1 NMSKNLS
8 LTDEQSRLNARL
20 EAHMVYICPECG
32 KAFRT
37 QAEWRQHL
45 NTYPPKPPL
54 LIKYLIYVQKHDY
67 LKKTYS
73 DFNFI
78 QIDERFHECQLCFKW
93 VENAHNTI
101 ALLQYHYFMH
111 LEHSETYR
119 CVHCRMAYTR
129 RRALNVHLM
138 DTHMREIEK
147 YENKLRQMKRQQQQ
161 EQKPPAAAAA
171 NSVNPGN
178 VEKPIV
184 AKRPT
189 RGRPKLNIPVK
200 KRKDLLQKALMDIDL
215 LAEMEKPATQSPPAA
230 TKTTS
235 NTNAS
240 EQNLD
245 RCLNAYED
253 ILRKEEEKAPKYEAD
268 LDALCQEFFE
278 DKEYPTKDKEDEKKG
293 EAAAPVAQ
301 TQGDNQ
307 EVVIIEIDA
316 LGKEEVAQLR
326 KEMNTSGPQ
335 VQSAKRRRLSTT
347 PTRDSDTEVSANG
360 LTKLIS
366 YLCPKCGKEIA
377 SMDEWR
383 AHVFKKHDFE
393 HIIENS
399 FKILEPGRKAMCLQC
414 REVQPTTKRSQLQK
428 HCFKHLPYR
437 SYLKCTLCD
446 RTKTS
451 TSKIFNHI
459 RYNHQEEL
467 QRKNKTQLL
476 IKPEP
481 KWASPKRPAARLDKV
496 GSGGE
501 DDEGEA
507 EEEGESMMCEHCNK
521 LFKTKWRYGRH
532 VAGCRRAGMLRPSTP
547 VDGSIAAL
555 LNHLREG
562 CQRINPIWK
571 EMQLNRT

>member
-1 NMSKNLS
+1 MSRNVTLS
-8 LTDEQSRLNARL
+8 DEQSRLNARL

-45 NTYPPKPPL
+45 NT
-54 LIKYLIYVQKHDY
+54 KHDY

-93 VENAHNTI
+93 VENAHKTI

-129 RRALNVHLM
+129 RRALNVHLL

-147 YENKLRQMKRQQQQ
+147 YENKLRQMKRQQQSKPTMVTPSVA
-161 EQKPPAAAAA
+161 QKPVP
-171 NSVNPGN
+171 V
-178 VEKPIV
+178 
-184 AKRPT
+184 RP
-189 RGRPKLNIPVK
+189 RGRP
-200 KRKDLLQKALMDIDL
+200 RKVDKQKNDLLQKALMDIDL
-215 LAEMEKPATQSPPAA
+215 NTELEKSPTLPATPVAA
-230 TKTTS
+230 ASSNSSKI
-235 NTNAS
+235 NTNIS

-253 ILRKEEEKAPKYEAD
+253 IVRKEEEKVLRYDAE
-268 LDALCQEFFE
+268 LDALCKEFFE
-278 DKEYPTKDKEDEKKG
+278 DANAISKGKAAEEQHIPDAALQQEK
-293 EAAAPVAQ
+293 
-301 TQGDNQ
+301 

-316 LGKEEVAQLR
+316 LGKEEVAQL
-326 KEMNTSGPQ
+326 KMDMKSDTISQP
-335 VQSAKRRRLSTT
+335 AKRRRLSPT
-347 PTRDSDTEVSANG
+347 PTQDSDSDSSTNG
-360 LTKLIS
+360 LTKLIT

-383 AHVFKKHDFE
+383 THVFKKHDFE

-399 FKILEPGRKAMCLQC
+399 FKIIEPGRKAMCLQC
-414 REVQPTTKRSQLQK
+414 REVQPTINRSQLQK

-451 TSKIFNHI
+451 TSKILNHI

-481 KWASPKRPAARLDKV
+481 KWASPNKSGQAGIPDDT
-496 GSGGE
+496 GSNDD
-501 DDEGEA
+501 DDECIV
-507 EEEGESMMCEHCNK
+507 CEHCNK
-521 LFKTKWRYGRH
+521 IFKSKWRRDRH
-532 VAGCRRAGMLRPSTP
+532 SVACRRGGVIEGSVEAML
-547 VDGSIAAL
+547 
-555 LNHLREG
+555 NNLREG
-562 CQRINPIWK
+562 HMRMNVIWK
-571 EMQLNRT
+571 AMQIEKD

>member
-1 NMSKNLS
+1 MSKNLS

-45 NTYPPKPPL
+45 NT
-54 LIKYLIYVQKHDY
+54 KHDY

-161 EQKPPAAAAA
+161 DQKLPATA
-171 NSVNPGN
+171 NSINPGN
-178 VEKPIV
+178 VEKPV
-184 AKRPT
+184 VPNRLP
-189 RGRPKLNIPVK
+189 RGRPKLNVSEK

-215 LAEMEKPATQSPPAA
+215 SGEMEKPTTQSPPAA
-230 TKTTS
+230 TKTPNS
-235 NTNAS
+235 TNAS

-278 DKEYPTKDKEDEKKG
+278 DKDYATKDKEDVKKA
-293 EAAAPVAQ
+293 EAAAP
-301 TQGDNQ
+301 GEKEENQ

-326 KEMNTSGPQ
+326 KEMNTSGTQ
-335 VQSAKRRRLSTT
+335 VQAAKRRRLSTT
-347 PTRDSDTEVSANG
+347 PTRDSDAEVSTNG

-383 AHVFKKHDFE
+383 SHVFKKHDFE

-414 REVQPTTKRSQLQK
+414 REVQPTTRRSQLQK

-476 IKPEP
+476 IKSEP
-481 KWASPKRPAARLDKV
+481 KWVSPKRPSVRSDKA

-501 DDEGEA
+501 D
-507 EEEGESMMCEHCNK
+507 EEGEDEGVSMMCEHCNK

-532 VAGCRRAGMLRPSTP
+532 IAGCRRAGMLQPSNF
-547 VDGSIAAL
+547 VEGSVAFL

-562 CQRINPIWK
+562 CQRINPVWK
-571 EMQLNRT
+571 SMQLNKT

>member
-1 NMSKNLS
+1 MSRNVTLS
-8 LTDEQSRLNARL
+8 DEQSRLNARL

-45 NTYPPKPPL
+45 NT
-54 LIKYLIYVQKHDY
+54 KHDY

-93 VENAHNTI
+93 VENAHKTI

-129 RRALNVHLM
+129 RRALNVHLL

-147 YENKLRQMKRQQQQ
+147 YENKLRQMKRQQT
-161 EQKPPAAAAA
+161 KTTTASAPA
-171 NSVNPGN
+171 GN
-178 VEKPIV
+178 AEKPTV
-184 AKRPT
+184 PRP
-189 RGRPKLNIPVK
+189 RGRPKGSGN
-200 KRKDLLQKALMDIDL
+200 RKQNDLLQKALMDIDL
-215 LAEMEKPATQSPPAA
+215 NTELEKSPTRPVSAQAA
-230 TKTTS
+230 PVNTTKTIS
-235 NTNAS
+235 NVS

-253 ILRKEEEKAPKYEAD
+253 IVRKEKEKDEVPKYDDE
-268 LDALCQEFFE
+268 LDALCKEFFE
-278 DKEYPTKDKEDEKKG
+278 DGTTTGNVKADEKRPQD
-293 EAAAPVAQ
+293 EAQ
-301 TQGDNQ
+301 LQQGNQ

-316 LGKEEVAQLR
+316 LGKEEVAQLK
-326 KEMNTSGPQ
+326 KEMKSDPVSQ
-335 VQSAKRRRLSTT
+335 PAKRRRLSPT
-347 PTRDSDTEVSANG
+347 PSRDSDTEMSTNG

-377 SMDEWR
+377 SMDGWR

-399 FKILEPGRKAMCLQC
+399 FKILESGRKAMCLQC
-414 REVQPTTKRSQLQK
+414 REVQPTTMRSQLQK

-451 TSKIFNHI
+451 TSKILNHI

-481 KWASPKRPAARLDKV
+481 MWASPNKSSQTAMADDA
-496 GSGGE
+496 GS
-501 DDEGEA
+501 DDGDDQGVQA
-507 EEEGESMMCEHCNK
+507 LCDHCDRV
-521 LFKTKWRYGRH
+521 FRSKWRYERH
-532 VAGCRRAGMLRPSTP
+532 IAACRRAGVKKP
-547 VDGSIAAL
+547 VEGTVEAM
-555 LNHLREG
+555 LNHLRDG
-562 CQRINPIWK
+562 HMRMNAIWK
-571 EMQLNRT
+571 ALQREKP

>member
-1 NMSKNLS
+1 MSRNVTLS
-8 LTDEQSRLNARL
+8 DEQSRLNARL

-45 NTYPPKPPL
+45 NT
-54 LIKYLIYVQKHDY
+54 KHDY

-93 VENAHNTI
+93 VENAHKTI

-129 RRALNVHLM
+129 RRALNVHLL

-147 YENKLRQMKRQQQQ
+147 YENKLRQMKRQQQT
-161 EQKPPAAAAA
+161 KTTTVAV
-171 NSVNPGN
+171 SDPGS
-178 VEKPIV
+178 
-184 AKRPT
+184 PT
-189 RGRPKLNIPVK
+189 KGRGRPKGSVNRK
-200 KRKDLLQKALMDIDL
+200 QKDLLQKALMDIDL
-215 LAEMEKPATQSPPAA
+215 NTELEKSPTQPAA
-230 TKTTS
+230 AVATAPAVSTKV
-235 NTNAS
+235 NTNVS

-253 ILRKEEEKAPKYEAD
+253 IVRKEEEKVSKYEDD
-268 LDALCQEFFE
+268 LDALCQEIFE
-278 DKEYPTKDKEDEKKG
+278 DGTTSSKG
-293 EAAAPVAQ
+293 TAVEEHQLAKTELPQ
-301 TQGDNQ
+301 KNQ

-316 LGKEEVAQLR
+316 LGKDEVAQL
-326 KEMNTSGPQ
+326 KKDMKSDSG
-335 VQSAKRRRLSTT
+335 VQAAKRRRLSTT
-347 PTRDSDTEVSANG
+347 PTRDSDTEMSTNG
-360 LTKLIS
+360 LIKLVS
-366 YLCPKCGKEIA
+366 YLCPNCGKEIA
-377 SMDEWR
+377 SMDGWR

-399 FKILEPGRKAMCLQC
+399 FKIMEPGRKAMCLHC
-414 REVQPTTKRSQLQK
+414 REVQPTTNRSLLQK
-428 HCFKHLPYR
+428 HYFKHLPYR

-451 TSKIFNHI
+451 TSKILNHI

-481 KWASPKRPAARLDKV
+481 RWSSPSRSGKSTKPDEA
-496 GSGGE
+496 GSDGE
-501 DDEGEA
+501 EDGD
-507 EEEGESMMCEHCNK
+507 EEGLVCEHCNK
-521 LFKTKWRYGRH
+521 TFKTKWRHDRH
-532 VAGCRRAGMLRPSTP
+532 VVACKRAGVIRTSSPVEGTVEAML
-547 VDGSIAAL
+547 
-555 LNHLREG
+555 NNLREG
-562 CQRINPIWK
+562 HIRMNAIWK
-571 EMQLNRT
+571 AMQREKL

>member
-1 NMSKNLS
+1 MSRNVTLS
-8 LTDEQSRLNARL
+8 DEQSRLNARL

-45 NTYPPKPPL
+45 NT
-54 LIKYLIYVQKHDY
+54 KHDY

-93 VENAHNTI
+93 VENAHKTI

-129 RRALNVHLM
+129 RRALNVHLLE
-138 DTHMREIEK
+138 THMREIEK

-161 EQKPPAAAAA
+161 QPQQQQQQQQQKPTVVPEASSQGKA
-171 NSVNPGN
+171 
-178 VEKPIV
+178 
-184 AKRPT
+184 
-189 RGRPKLNIPVK
+189 RGRPKGSGSK
-200 KRKDLLQKALMDIDL
+200 KQKDLLQKALMDIDL
-215 LAEMEKPATQSPPAA
+215 HTELEKSPTQPCV
-230 TKTTS
+230 TKTAAAAAAAPAVAPKT
-235 NTNAS
+235 NANAS

-253 ILRKEEEKAPKYEAD
+253 IVRKEEEKVPKYDAE

-278 DKEYPTKDKEDEKKG
+278 EGSITGKAGPDVGQQLAD
-293 EAAAPVAQ
+293 APPQ
-301 TQGDNQ
+301 QENQ

-316 LGKEEVAQLR
+316 LGKEEVAQLK
-326 KEMNTSGPQ
+326 KEMKSDS
-335 VQSAKRRRLSTT
+335 QSSQAAKRRRLSTT
-347 PTRDSDTEVSANG
+347 PPRDSDSEMSTNG
-360 LTKLIS
+360 LMKLIS
-366 YLCPKCGKEIA
+366 YLCPKCGKEIS
-377 SMDEWR
+377 SMDGWR
-383 AHVFKKHDFE
+383 THVFKKHDFE

-399 FKILEPGRKAMCLQC
+399 FKIMEPGRKAMCLQC
-414 REVQPTTKRSQLQK
+414 REVQPTTQRSQLQK

-437 SYLKCTLCD
+437 SYLKCTLCE

-451 TSKIFNHI
+451 TSKILNHI

-481 KWASPKRPAARLDKV
+481 KWSSPNKSGQAAKPDEAASGD
-496 GSGGE
+496 
-501 DDEGEA
+501 
-507 EEEGESMMCEHCNK
+507 EEEEDEESFVCEHCNK
-521 LFKTKWRYGRH
+521 KFQAKWRLDRH
-532 VAGCRRAGMLRPSTP
+532 IFVCKRLGVTHPISP
-547 VDGSIAAL
+547 VDGSVEAM
-555 LNHLREG
+555 LNNLREG
-562 CQRINPIWK
+562 HMRMNVIWK
-571 EMQLNRT
+571 AMQREKLKI

>member
-1 NMSKNLS
+1 M
-8 LTDEQSRLNARL
+8 
-20 EAHMVYICPECG
+20 
-32 KAFRT
+32 
-37 QAEWRQHL
+37 
-45 NTYPPKPPL
+45 PL
-54 LIKYLIYVQKHDY
+54 YTPYLMGYFLGIQKHDY

-161 EQKPPAAAAA
+161 QQDQKTPAAAAPT
-171 NSVNPGN
+171 NPVNPAN
-178 VEKPIV
+178 TEKPV
-184 AKRPT
+184 VRRP
-189 RGRPKLNIPVK
+189 RGRPKGNVAVTK
-200 KRKDLLQKALMDIDL
+200 KSKDLLQKALMDIDL
-215 LAEMEKPATQSPPAA
+215 LAEMEKSTTSPPATA
-230 TKTTS
+230 TKTTI
-235 NTNAS
+235 NTNVS

-253 ILRKEEEKAPKYEAD
+253 ILRKEEEKVPKYEAD

-278 DKEYPTKDKEDEKKG
+278 DKESPTKAIEDERQK
-293 EAAAPVAQ
+293 EAENPASQPQ
-301 TQGDNQ
+301 KENQ

-326 KEMNTSGPQ
+326 KEMNTSGPL
-335 VQSAKRRRLSTT
+335 VQAAKRRRLSTT
-347 PTRDSDTEVSANG
+347 PTRDSDTEVSTNG

-414 REVQPTTKRSQLQK
+414 REVQPTTRRSQLQK

-481 KWASPKRPAARLDKV
+481 KWASPKRPAPRPDKA
-496 GSGGE
+496 GSSGGE
-501 DDEGEA
+501 QEEDEEEA
-507 EEEGESMMCEHCNK
+507 EESLMCEHCNK

-532 VAGCRRAGMLRPSTP
+532 VAGCRRAGMLRPGTP
-547 VDGSIAAL
+547 VEGSVAAL

-562 CQRINPIWK
+562 CQRISPIWK
-571 EMQLNRT
+571 SMQLNKT

>member
-1 NMSKNLS
+1 KYRNMSRNVTLS
-8 LTDEQSRLNARL
+8 DEQSRLNARL

-45 NTYPPKPPL
+45 NT
-54 LIKYLIYVQKHDY
+54 KHDY

-93 VENAHNTI
+93 VENAHKTI

-129 RRALNVHLM
+129 RRALNVHLL

-147 YENKLRQMKRQQQQ
+147 YENKLRQMKRQQQAKSTTVP
-161 EQKPPAAAAA
+161 ET
-171 NSVNPGN
+171 VPGSP
-178 VEKPIV
+178 EKTTQG
-184 AKRPT
+184 RT
-189 RGRPKLNIPVK
+189 RGRPKGSVNK
-200 KRKDLLQKALMDIDL
+200 KQKDLLQKALMDIDL
-215 LAEMEKPATQSPPAA
+215 NTELEKSPTQPAA
-230 TKTTS
+230 ALAIPSSAAPKI
-235 NTNAS
+235 NANVS

-253 ILRKEEEKAPKYEAD
+253 IVRKEEEKVPKYDAE
-268 LDALCQEFFE
+268 LDDLCQKFFE
-278 DKEYPTKDKEDEKKG
+278 DGNTASQAKPDEQLEELP
-293 EAAAPVAQ
+293 EAQ
-301 TQGDNQ
+301 LQQENQ

-316 LGKEEVAQLR
+316 LGKEEVAQLK
-326 KEMNTSGPQ
+326 KEMKSDS
-335 VQSAKRRRLSTT
+335 VVHAAKRRRLSTT
-347 PTRDSDTEVSANG
+347 PTRDSDTEMSTNG

-377 SMDEWR
+377 SMDGWR

-399 FKILEPGRKAMCLQC
+399 FKIMEPGRKAMCLHC
-414 REVQPTTKRSQLQK
+414 REVQPTTNRSLLQK
-428 HCFKHLPYR
+428 HYFKHLPYR

-451 TSKIFNHI
+451 TSKILNHI

-481 KWASPKRPAARLDKV
+481 KWASPNNSGKATQPDDA
-496 GSGGE
+496 GSE
-501 DDEGEA
+501 DDKDED
-507 EEEGESMMCEHCNK
+507 EERLVCEHCDK
-521 LFKTKWRYGRH
+521 IFKTKWRHDRH
-532 VAGCRRAGMLRPSTP
+532 IFACKRAGVIRPISPVEGTVEAML
-547 VDGSIAAL
+547 
-555 LNHLREG
+555 NNLREG
-562 CQRINPIWK
+562 HMRMSRIWK
-571 EMQLNRT
+571 AMQREKL

>member
-1 NMSKNLS
+1 MSRNVTLS
-8 LTDEQSRLNARL
+8 DEQSRLNARL

-45 NTYPPKPPL
+45 NT
-54 LIKYLIYVQKHDY
+54 KHDY

-93 VENAHNTI
+93 VENAHKTI

-129 RRALNVHLM
+129 RRALNVHLL

-147 YENKLRQMKRQQQQ
+147 YENKLRQMKRQQT
-161 EQKPPAAAAA
+161 KTTTAAATAGSA
-171 NSVNPGN
+171 EKATSV
-178 VEKPIV
+178 
-184 AKRPT
+184 RP
-189 RGRPKLNIPVK
+189 RGRPKGSAN
-200 KRKDLLQKALMDIDL
+200 RKQNDLLQKALMDIDL
-215 LAEMEKPATQSPPAA
+215 NTELEKSPTRPVAALAAPANAP
-230 TKTTS
+230 KTIS
-235 NTNAS
+235 NVS

-253 ILRKEEEKAPKYEAD
+253 IVRKEKEKDEVPKYDDE
-268 LDALCQEFFE
+268 LDALCKEFFE
-278 DKEYPTKDKEDEKKG
+278 DGTTPGNVKADEKRSQD
-293 EAAAPVAQ
+293 EAHLQ
-301 TQGDNQ
+301 QRNQ

-316 LGKEEVAQLR
+316 LGKEEVAQLK
-326 KEMNTSGPQ
+326 KEMKSDPVSQ
-335 VQSAKRRRLSTT
+335 PAKRRRLSTT
-347 PTRDSDTEVSANG
+347 PSRDSDTEMSTNG

-377 SMDEWR
+377 SMDGWR
-383 AHVFKKHDFE
+383 THVFKKHDFE

-399 FKILEPGRKAMCLQC
+399 FKILESGRKAMCLQC
-414 REVQPTTKRSQLQK
+414 HEVQPTTMRSQLQK

-451 TSKIFNHI
+451 TSKILNHI

-481 KWASPKRPAARLDKV
+481 MWASPNKSNQAAMADDA
-496 GSGGE
+496 GSDDE
-501 DDEGEA
+501 DDQGEQA
-507 EEEGESMMCEHCNK
+507 VCDHCDRVFRN
-521 LFKTKWRYGRH
+521 KWRYERH
-532 VAGCRRAGMLRPSTP
+532 IAPCRRGGVRKP
-547 VDGSIAAL
+547 VEGTVEAM
-555 LNHLREG
+555 LNHLRDG
-562 CQRINPIWK
+562 HMRMNAIWK
-571 EMQLNRT
+571 AAF

>member
-1 NMSKNLS
+1 MSRNVTLS
-8 LTDEQSRLNARL
+8 DEQSRLNARL

-45 NTYPPKPPL
+45 NT
-54 LIKYLIYVQKHDY
+54 KHDY

-93 VENAHNTI
+93 VENAHKTI

-129 RRALNVHLM
+129 RRALNVHLL

-147 YENKLRQMKRQQQQ
+147 YENKLRQMKRQQA
-161 EQKPPAAAAA
+161 KPTTAAAPA
-171 NSVNPGN
+171 GN
-178 VEKPIV
+178 AEKPMAV
-184 AKRPT
+184 RP
-189 RGRPKLNIPVK
+189 RGRPKGST
-200 KRKDLLQKALMDIDL
+200 KRNQNDLLQKALMDIDL
-215 LAEMEKPATQSPPAA
+215 NTEMEKSPTRPVTALAA
-230 TKTTS
+230 PVNAPKPIS
-235 NTNAS
+235 NVS
-240 EQNLD
+240 ELNLD

-253 ILRKEEEKAPKYEAD
+253 IVRKEEEEVVPKYDDE
-268 LDALCQEFFE
+268 LDALCKEFFDDGTSAGKAE
-278 DKEYPTKDKEDEKKG
+278 ADEKPQQDD
-293 EAAAPVAQ
+293 AHQ
-301 TQGDNQ
+301 QQGNQ

-316 LGKEEVAQLR
+316 LGKEEVAQL
-326 KEMNTSGPQ
+326 KMEMKSDAISQPT
-335 VQSAKRRRLSTT
+335 KRRRMSTT
-347 PTRDSDTEVSANG
+347 PSRDSDTEMSTNG

-377 SMDEWR
+377 SMDGWR

-399 FKILEPGRKAMCLQC
+399 FKILESGRKAMCLQC
-414 REVQPTTKRSQLQK
+414 REVQPTTVRSQLQK

-451 TSKIFNHI
+451 TSKILNHI

-481 KWASPKRPAARLDKV
+481 MWASPKKSGQAARADDA
-496 GSGGE
+496 GSE
-501 DDEGEA
+501 DDQGEQA
-507 EEEGESMMCEHCNK
+507 VCEHCDRV
-521 LFKTKWRYGRH
+521 FRSKWRYERH
-532 VAGCRRAGMLRPSTP
+532 IASCRRSGAGKP
-547 VDGSIAAL
+547 VEGTVEAL
-555 LNHLREG
+555 FNHLREG
-562 CQRINPIWK
+562 HMRMNAIWK
-571 EMQLNRT
+571 TMQREKP

>member
-1 NMSKNLS
+1 MSRNVTLS
-8 LTDEQSRLNARL
+8 DEQSRLNARL

-45 NTYPPKPPL
+45 NT
-54 LIKYLIYVQKHDY
+54 KHDY

-93 VENAHNTI
+93 VENAHKTI

-129 RRALNVHLM
+129 RRALNVHLL

-147 YENKLRQMKRQQQQ
+147 YENKLRQMKRQQQ
-161 EQKPPAAAAA
+161 KPTTVGTAGLGSPDKTAA
-171 NSVNPGN
+171 G
-178 VEKPIV
+178 
-184 AKRPT
+184 RT
-189 RGRPKLNIPVK
+189 RGRPKGSGNK
-200 KRKDLLQKALMDIDL
+200 KQKDLLQKALMDIDL
-215 LAEMEKPATQSPPAA
+215 NTELEKSPTQPSVAVAPASAP
-230 TKTTS
+230 KS
-235 NTNAS
+235 NANVS

-253 ILRKEEEKAPKYEAD
+253 IVRKEEEKVPKYDAE

-278 DKEYPTKDKEDEKKG
+278 ENSTTSKG
-293 EAAAPVAQ
+293 GADVGQQLLDGQPQQE
-301 TQGDNQ
+301 NQ
-307 EVVIIEIDA
+307 EVIIIEIDA
-316 LGKEEVAQLR
+316 LGKEEVAQLK
-326 KEMNTSGPQ
+326 KEMKSESSGQ
-335 VQSAKRRRLSTT
+335 AAKRRRMSAT
-347 PTRDSDTEVSANG
+347 PTRDSDTEVSTNG
-360 LTKLIS
+360 LMKLIS
-366 YLCPKCGKEIA
+366 YLCPKCGKEI
-377 SMDEWR
+377 STMDGWR

-399 FKILEPGRKAMCLQC
+399 FKILDPGRKAMCLQC
-414 REVQPTTKRSQLQK
+414 REVQPTTQRSQLQK

-437 SYLKCTLCD
+437 SYLKCTLCE

-451 TSKIFNHI
+451 TSKILNHI

-481 KWASPKRPAARLDKV
+481 KWTSPKR
-496 GSGGE
+496 SGKAGKP
-501 DDEGEA
+501 DDEEDEDA
-507 EEEGESMMCEHCNK
+507 ESLACEHCNRV
-521 LFKTKWRYGRH
+521 FNTKGLHDRH
-532 VAGCRRAGMLRPSTP
+532 VSVCKRAGIIRPISPVEGTIEVML
-547 VDGSIAAL
+547 
-555 LNHLREG
+555 NNLREG
-562 CQRINPIWK
+562 HLRMNVIWK
-571 EMQLNRT
+571 AMQREKL

>member
-1 NMSKNLS
+1 YGEMSRSAMLS
-8 LTDEQSRLNARL
+8 DEQSRLNARL

-45 NTYPPKPPL
+45 NTVSFFNFCFFSSNFYPNF
-54 LIKYLIYVQKHDY
+54 QKHDY

-93 VENAHNTI
+93 VENAHKTI

-129 RRALNVHLM
+129 RRALNVHLL

-147 YENKLRQMKRQQQQ
+147 YENKLRQMKRSQQQQ
-161 EQKPPAAAAA
+161 QQQIKSPTASASAASNTQSPMKYAKVPA
-171 NSVNPGN
+171 
-178 VEKPIV
+178 K
-184 AKRPT
+184 
-189 RGRPKLNIPVK
+189 RGRPRGAGKQ
-200 KRKDLLQKALMDIDL
+200 RKDLLEKALMDIDL
-215 LAEMEKPATQSPPAA
+215 HTEFEKSPSAA
-230 TKTTS
+230 MLSAAGSLPTDAAKI
-235 NTNAS
+235 NAS

-253 ILRKEEEKAPKYEAD
+253 IVRKEDEKTPKLDAE

-278 DKEYPTKDKEDEKKG
+278 DNSLPSKRKKDEM
-293 EAAAPVAQ
+293 AATEMPKAQ
-301 TQGDNQ
+301 PQQGNT

-316 LGKEEVAQLR
+316 LGKEEVAQLK
-326 KEMNTSGPQ
+326 KEMKSDPLGHA
-335 VQSAKRRRLSTT
+335 AKRRRLSST
-347 PTRDSDTEVSANG
+347 PTRDSDSEMSTNG
-360 LTKLIS
+360 LMKLIS
-366 YLCPKCGKEIA
+366 YLCPKCGREIA
-377 SMDEWR
+377 SMDGWR

-399 FKILEPGRKAMCLQC
+399 FKIIESGRQAMCLQC
-414 REVQPTTKRSQLQK
+414 REVQPTTMRSQLQK

-437 SYLKCTLCD
+437 SYLKCTICN

-451 TSKIFNHI
+451 TSKIVNHI
-459 RYNHQEEL
+459 RFNHQEDL
-467 QRKNKTQLL
+467 QRNNKSQLL

-481 KWASPKRPAARLDKV
+481 KWVSPNRQPNKPSEV
-496 GSGGE
+496 TGSDE
-501 DDEGEA
+501 EEDEGLV
-507 EEEGESMMCEHCNK
+507 CEHCNK
-521 LFKTKWRYGRH
+521 VFKTRWRFERH
-532 VAGCRRAGMLRPSTP
+532 IAVCRRAGVLPNTP
-547 VDGSIAAL
+547 TDVGFEAL
-555 LNHLREG
+555 LTHLRESRARME
-562 CQRINPIWK
+562 CVLK
-571 EMQLNRT
+571 KMQP

>member
-1 NMSKNLS
+1 KMSKNLS

-45 NTYPPKPPL
+45 NT
-54 LIKYLIYVQKHDY
+54 IEYLHYIQKHDY

-161 EQKPPAAAAA
+161 EQKLPAAAAA

-184 AKRPT
+184 SKKLP
-189 RGRPKLNIPVK
+189 RGRPKLNIPAN

-215 LAEMEKPATQSPPAA
+215 LGEMEKPTTQSQPAA
-230 TKTTS
+230 TKTTN

-278 DKEYPTKDKEDEKKG
+278 DKDYSTKPKEDEKK
-293 EAAAPVAQ
+293 EAASGSQAQ
-301 TQGDNQ
+301 EENQ

-326 KEMNTSGPQ
+326 KEMNTSGTQ
-335 VQSAKRRRLSTT
+335 VQAAKRRRLSTT
-347 PTRDSDTEVSANG
+347 PTRDSDTEVSTNG

-383 AHVFKKHDFE
+383 SHVFKKHDFE

-414 REVQPTTKRSQLQK
+414 REVQPTTRRSQLQK

-481 KWASPKRPAARLDKV
+481 KWASPKRPAVRPDKA
-496 GSGGE
+496 GSE
-501 DDEGEA
+501 D
-507 EEEGESMMCEHCNK
+507 EEGEDEGVRLMCEHCNK

-532 VAGCRRAGMLRPSTP
+532 IAGCRRAGMLRPSSP
-547 VDGSIAAL
+547 VEGSIAAL

-562 CQRINPIWK
+562 AKRINPIWK
-571 EMQLNRT
+571 SMQLNKT

>member
-1 NMSKNLS
+1 MSKNVS

-45 NTYPPKPPL
+45 NT
-54 LIKYLIYVQKHDY
+54 KHDY
-67 LKKTYS
+67 LNKTYS

-147 YENKLRQMKRQQQQ
+147 YENKLRQMKRQ
-161 EQKPPAAAAA
+161 EQKPSTAPAA

-178 VEKPIV
+178 AEKQV
-184 AKRPT
+184 ATKGPL
-189 RGRPKLNIPVK
+189 RGRPKLNMQTK
-200 KRKDLLQKALMDIDL
+200 KRKDLLQTALMDIDL
-215 LAEMEKPATQSPPAA
+215 VAEMEKPSAQSPPAA
-230 TKTTS
+230 TKTTN

-253 ILRKEEEKAPKYEAD
+253 ILRKEEEKVPKYEAD

-278 DKEYPTKDKEDEKKG
+278 DKESLTQDKGDEEKD

-301 TQGDNQ
+301 EAQKENQ

-326 KEMNTSGPQ
+326 KEMNTSSPQ
-335 VQSAKRRRLSTT
+335 QQSAKRRRLSTT
-347 PTRDSDTEVSANG
+347 PTRDSDTEISTNG

-414 REVQPTTKRSQLQK
+414 REVQPTTRRSQLQK
-428 HCFKHLPYR
+428 HCFKHLPFR
-437 SYLKCTLCD
+437 SYLKCTLCY

-481 KWASPKRPAARLDKV
+481 KWASPKRPATRPDKA
-496 GSGGE
+496 GSGGKDE
-501 DDEGEA
+501 DGE
-507 EEEGESMMCEHCNK
+507 EEEGESLICEHCNK
-521 LFKTKWRYGRH
+521 VFKTKWRYGRH
-532 VAGCRRAGMLRPSTP
+532 IAGCRRAGMLRPSTP
-547 VDGSIAAL
+547 VEGSIAAL
-555 LNHLREG
+555 LSHLREG
-562 CQRINPIWK
+562 CQRINPIWRS
-571 EMQLNRT
+571 MQLNKT

>member
-1 NMSKNLS
+1 MSRNVTLS
-8 LTDEQSRLNARL
+8 DEQSRLNARL

-45 NTYPPKPPL
+45 NTR
-54 LIKYLIYVQKHDY
+54 HDY
-67 LKKTYS
+67 LKKTYT

-93 VENAHNTI
+93 VENAHKTI

-129 RRALNVHLM
+129 RRALNVHLLE
-138 DTHMREIEK
+138 THMREIEK
-147 YENKLRQMKRQQQQ
+147 YENKLRQMKRQQQ
-161 EQKPPAAAAA
+161 KPTTGPT
-171 NSVNPGN
+171 SSPGN
-178 VEKPIV
+178 PLKPV
-184 AKRPT
+184 AKT
-189 RGRPKLNIPVK
+189 RGRPKGSVSK
-200 KRKDLLQKALMDIDL
+200 KRNDLLQKALMDIDL
-215 LAEMEKPATQSPPAA
+215 HTEVDKSPTQLCATAAVAPAIAGRI
-230 TKTTS
+230 
-235 NTNAS
+235 NAS

-245 RCLNAYED
+245 RCLNAYDD
-253 ILRKEEEKAPKYEAD
+253 IVRKEEEKAPKYDAE
-268 LDALCQEFFE
+268 LDALCQEFFDDGSIG
-278 DKEYPTKDKEDEKKG
+278 DKGGEDEGQKLA
-293 EAAAPVAQ
+293 EAQPQ
-301 TQGDNQ
+301 QENQ

-316 LGKEEVAQLR
+316 LGKEEVAQLK
-326 KEMNTSGPQ
+326 KEMKSDSVGQ
-335 VQSAKRRRLSTT
+335 AVKRCRLSTT
-347 PTRDSDTEVSANG
+347 PTRDSDSEVSNNG

-377 SMDEWR
+377 SMDGWR
-383 AHVFKKHDFE
+383 AHVFMKHDFE

-399 FKILEPGRKAMCLQC
+399 FKIMEPGRKAMCLQC

-428 HCFKHLPYR
+428 HCFKHLPFR

-451 TSKIFNHI
+451 TSKILNHI

-481 KWASPKRPAARLDKV
+481 KWASPKNPGQTSKQGDAD
-496 GSGGE
+496 SG
-501 DDEGEA
+501 D
-507 EEEGESMMCEHCNK
+507 EEESKACEHCK
-521 LFKTKWRYGRH
+521 KIFDSKWRYDRH
-532 VAGCRRAGMLRPSTP
+532 IVACKRTAGIRPISP
-547 VDGSIAAL
+547 VDGTVEAM
-555 LNHLREG
+555 LNNLREG
-562 CQRINPIWK
+562 HLRMNAIWK
-571 EMQLNRT
+571 AMQREKY

>member
-1 NMSKNLS
+1 MSRNVTLS
-8 LTDEQSRLNARL
+8 DEQSRLNARL

-45 NTYPPKPPL
+45 NT
-54 LIKYLIYVQKHDY
+54 KHDY

-93 VENAHNTI
+93 VENAHKTI

-129 RRALNVHLM
+129 RRALNVHLL

-147 YENKLRQMKRQQQQ
+147 YENKLRQMKRQQT
-161 EQKPPAAAAA
+161 KTTTASAPA
-171 NSVNPGN
+171 GN
-178 VEKPIV
+178 AEKPTV
-184 AKRPT
+184 PRP
-189 RGRPKLNIPVK
+189 RGRPKGSGN
-200 KRKDLLQKALMDIDL
+200 RKQNDLLQKALMDIDL
-215 LAEMEKPATQSPPAA
+215 NTELEKSPTRPVSAQAA
-230 TKTTS
+230 PVNTTKTIS
-235 NTNAS
+235 NVS

-253 ILRKEEEKAPKYEAD
+253 IVRKEKEKDEVPKYDDE
-268 LDALCQEFFE
+268 LDALCKEFFE
-278 DKEYPTKDKEDEKKG
+278 DGATTGNVKADEKRPQD
-293 EAAAPVAQ
+293 EAQ
-301 TQGDNQ
+301 LQQGNQ

-316 LGKEEVAQLR
+316 LGKEEVAQLK
-326 KEMNTSGPQ
+326 KEMKSDPVSQ
-335 VQSAKRRRLSTT
+335 PAKRRRLSTT
-347 PTRDSDTEVSANG
+347 PSRDSDTEMSTNG

-377 SMDEWR
+377 SMDGWR

-399 FKILEPGRKAMCLQC
+399 FKILESGRKAMCLQC
-414 REVQPTTKRSQLQK
+414 REVQPTTMRSQLQK

-451 TSKIFNHI
+451 TSKILNHI

-481 KWASPKRPAARLDKV
+481 MWASPNKSSQAAMADDA
-496 GSGGE
+496 GSDDGDDQGE
-501 DDEGEA
+501 QAVCD
-507 EEEGESMMCEHCNK
+507 HCDRV
-521 LFKTKWRYGRH
+521 FRSKWRYERH
-532 VAGCRRAGMLRPSTP
+532 IAACRRAGVRKP
-547 VDGSIAAL
+547 VEGTVEAM
-555 LNHLREG
+555 LNHLRDG
-562 CQRINPIWK
+562 HMRMNAIWK
-571 EMQLNRT
+571 ALQREKP

>member
-1 NMSKNLS
+1 MSRNVTLS
-8 LTDEQSRLNARL
+8 DEQSRLNARL

-45 NTYPPKPPL
+45 NT
-54 LIKYLIYVQKHDY
+54 KHDY

-93 VENAHNTI
+93 VENAHKTI

-129 RRALNVHLM
+129 RRALNVHLL

-147 YENKLRQMKRQQQQ
+147 YENKLRQMKRQQT
-161 EQKPPAAAAA
+161 AAATA
-171 NSVNPGN
+171 GN
-178 VEKPIV
+178 TEKPTG
-184 AKRPT
+184 ARP
-189 RGRPKLNIPVK
+189 RGRPKGSVN
-200 KRKDLLQKALMDIDL
+200 RKQNDLLQKALMDIDL
-215 LAEMEKPATQSPPAA
+215 NTELEKSPTRPVAALAAPVNAP
-230 TKTTS
+230 KTIS
-235 NTNAS
+235 NVS

-253 ILRKEEEKAPKYEAD
+253 IVRKEEKEDEVPKYDDE
-268 LDALCQEFFE
+268 LDALCKEFF
-278 DKEYPTKDKEDEKKG
+278 DDGTTAGKVKADEERSQD
-293 EAAAPVAQ
+293 EAHLQ
-301 TQGDNQ
+301 QGNQ

-316 LGKEEVAQLR
+316 LGKEEVAQLK
-326 KEMNTSGPQ
+326 KEMKSDP
-335 VQSAKRRRLSTT
+335 VSKPAKRRRLSTT
-347 PTRDSDTEVSANG
+347 PSRDSDTEMSTNG

-377 SMDEWR
+377 SMDGWR

-399 FKILEPGRKAMCLQC
+399 FKILESGRKAMCLQC
-414 REVQPTTKRSQLQK
+414 REVQPTTVRSQLQK

-451 TSKIFNHI
+451 TSKILNHI

-467 QRKNKTQLL
+467 QRKNKMQLL

-481 KWASPKRPAARLDKV
+481 MWASPNKSVQAAMADDD
-496 GSGGE
+496 GSDDDQGE
-501 DDEGEA
+501 QA
-507 EEEGESMMCEHCNK
+507 VCEHCDRV
-521 LFKTKWRYGRH
+521 FRSKWRYERH
-532 VAGCRRAGMLRPSTP
+532 IAACRRAGVRKP
-547 VDGSIAAL
+547 VEGTVEAM

-562 CQRINPIWK
+562 HMRMNTIWK
-571 EMQLNRT
+571 AMQREKP